1 MRGGAAPAFAAGEAR
16 RNPAGASMH
25 WVRITN
31 PKYDQSRRFAGRVGE
46 VVGHWGPENSADG
59 REGYLVECEDGE
71 IIGVAQDEVEAVS
84 DPEDGGDGWV
94 GRTSGGGS

>member
-1 MRGGAAPAFAAGEAR
+1 
-16 RNPAGASMH
+16 MH

-59 REGYLVECEDGE
+59 REGYLVEFEDGE